1 MAERLFVQVVGFL
14 TDPLAV
20 FRMPNRKSTSTGPM
34 TMQPLERGSIMPTR
48 GLPIMPTVGRAAETP
63 QPKQE
68 PTRTEAV
75 RAAKARITRRNSLRK
90 QRDAQK
96 GNMVP

>member
-1 MAERLFVQVVGFL
+1 MQVVGVL

-20 FRMPNRKSTSTGPM
+20 FRMPKRNPTSTGPM
-34 TMQPLERGSIMPTR
+34 TMQPLERGSIMPTQ
-48 GLPIMPTVGRAAETP
+48 GLPIMPTVGKAAKTQ
-63 QPKQE
+63 QPKQP

-90 QRDAQK
+90 QQDAQK
-96 GNMVP
+96 GNILP